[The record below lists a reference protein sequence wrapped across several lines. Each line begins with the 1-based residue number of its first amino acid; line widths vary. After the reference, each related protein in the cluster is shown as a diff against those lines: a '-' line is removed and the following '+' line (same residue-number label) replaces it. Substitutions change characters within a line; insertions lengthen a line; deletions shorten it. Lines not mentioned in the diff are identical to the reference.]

1 MGREIT
7 RRGDPAMPC
16 EEGYSPDAM
25 LLSGSL
31 DLADPIAWMVGLQRH
46 GQKSCNQVKL
56 LKEANVKEIDGDE
69 YRHHGVLDLD
79 RSRKKRSLHERDR
92 VQSMKD
98 NGTFLNHSA
107 AACLYRLDFPRVGAS
122 LRSTV
127 NGSEK
132 WFAGTVKTDFQ
143 KKEDDDDDD
152 RYNSFECSFAA
163 VYSGPL
169 VTYDVPR
176 AVPVDFRQIPI
187 ASPAI
192 VSGSL
197 LSDVSLPVVQPIV
210 KSNRKLSKKP
220 NLVLDRTACV
230 DTDGLMNGN
239 GMPCEASRVDD
250 SSVSRCANDDE
261 CGPKL
266 SDGMRSSG
274 RLDLRNGS
282 VGSGE
287 LPGSLEVSELPD
299 DGNENAGQDFH
310 DYMNPTN
317 YESVESES
325 SHSNSSEIFSCQE
338 EDHNEEAP
346 GHVRRSSIVTFRDPE
361 SNDVVDNESDLYDT
375 ESTVPERH
383 IAVRPGKKGTCYRCM
398 KGSWLT
404 DKEVCIVCGAKYCS
418 NCVIRAM
425 GSMPEGRKC
434 VTCIGQ
440 KIDESRRKTLGKCSR
455 MLKQLLPVVE
465 VKQIMCSERSCAVNQ
480 LPPEL
485 IYVNRQR
492 LSKQELFLLQTC
504 AHPPK
509 ELKPGYYWYD
519 KVAGLWGKEGRKPC
533 QIISPQLNVGGHI
546 QEGASNGNTNIMINN
561 RKITKAELFMLQWVG
576 VKCEGATHLWVSADG
591 AYQEEGMNNI
601 KGKIWTKT
609 GTKLIC
615 VALSLPTPPSLISP
629 SGEGV
634 NDVMENNS
642 EQKTLHKL
650 LLVGPEKSGTCTI
663 FKQAKI
669 VYNVPFSEDERQ
681 SIKSIIQC
689 NLYAYLGILL
699 EGRERF
705 EGECLIDKRR
715 KLVSQHSSSGQIDS
729 KTIYSIGP
737 RLKDFSDWL
746 LQVMVSGNLESMI
759 PEAHKYAPYV
769 EELWR
774 DGAFLATYNRRNE
787 LELLPRVATYF
798 LERAVEIARPDYQP
812 SDMDILY
819 AEGISSSKGLSCMEF
834 SFPKLAPDFCE
845 NIGYQHDPLLRYQLI
860 RVHPT
865 TLGGNC
871 KWLEMFE
878 DVDIVL
884 FCVSLIDYDEVSE
897 DNNGV
902 PINKMIA
909 SRQLLERI
917 VTHPTFEE
925 KKFLLILNK
934 FDLLEEKIEQ
944 VPLTRCEWFLDF
956 NPVIGCNPNSS
967 RSTNPSLALRAFQ
980 YIAVKFKRFFNSLTD
995 RKLYVS
1001 LATGL
1006 ETDNVDDALKYARE
1020 VLKWKEEERNYSN
1033 NELSSASIE
1042 ASSSS

>member
-1 MGREIT
+1 MAGALRKIL
-7 RRGDPAMPC
+7 PF
-16 EEGYSPDAM
+16 
-25 LLSGSL
+25 GS
-31 DLADPIAWMVGLQRH
+31 AI
-46 GQKSCNQVKL
+46 QVEK
-56 LKEANVKEIDGDE
+56 DDE
-69 YRHHGVLDLD
+69 DKH
-79 RSRKKRSLHERDR
+79 
-92 VQSMKD
+92 
-98 NGTFLNHSA
+98 
-107 AACLYRLDFPRVGAS
+107 
-122 LRSTV
+122 
-127 NGSEK
+127 
-132 WFAGTVKTDFQ
+132 
-143 KKEDDDDDD
+143 
-152 RYNSFECSFAA
+152 NSFEFSFAV

-176 AVPVDFRQIPI
+176 AVPVDLKQIPV
-187 ASPAI
+187 ASPVI
-192 VSGSL
+192 GSGSL
-197 LSDVSLPVVQPIV
+197 TRDVSLPVVQPIV

-220 NLVLDRTACV
+220 NLVSDQTVCL
-230 DTDGLMNGN
+230 DTDAVMNGN

-250 SSVSRCANDDE
+250 SSASHCANDDE
-261 CGPKL
+261 CRPKL
-266 SDGMRSSG
+266 SDGIRSSG
-274 RLDLRNGS
+274 RLDFRNGS

-299 DGNENAGQDFH
+299 GNEYAGQDSRE
-310 DYMNPTN
+310 YMNPTK
-317 YESVESES
+317 YESIESES

-346 GHVRRSSIVTFRDPE
+346 GHARKTSIVTFRDPE
-361 SNDVVDNESDLYDT
+361 SNDVVDNESDAHDT
-375 ESTVPERH
+375 DSSVPGRH

-398 KGSWLT
+398 KGSRLT
-404 DKEVCIVCGAKYCS
+404 EKEVCIVCGAKYCS

-440 KIDESRRKTLGKCSR
+440 RIDESRRKTLGKCSR
-455 MLKQLLPVVE
+455 MLKHLFPVVE
-465 VKQIMCSERSCAVNQ
+465 VKQIMVSERSCAVNQ

-504 AHPPK
+504 PHPPK
-509 ELKPGYYWYD
+509 KLKPGFYWYD
-519 KVAGLWGKEGRKPC
+519 KVSGFWGKLAK
-533 QIISPQLNVGGHI
+533 
-546 QEGASNGNTNIMINN
+546 
-561 RKITKAELFMLQWVG
+561 
-576 VKCEGATHLWVSADG
+576 VKCEGATHLWVSAEGD
-591 AYQEEGMNNI
+591 YQEEGMNNV
-601 KGKIWTKT
+601 KGKIWTKA
-609 GTKLIC
+609 GAKLIC
-615 VALSLPTPPSLISP
+615 AVLSLPTPPDFTSP
-629 SGEGV
+629 GAEGV
-634 NDVMENNS
+634 NDGMAS
-642 EQKTLHKL
+642 SLEQKTLHKL
-650 LLVGPEKSGTCTI
+650 LLVGSEKSGTCTI

-689 NLYAYLGILL
+689 SLYGYMGILL

-705 EGECLIDKRR
+705 EEECLIDKRR
-715 KLVSQHSSSGQIDS
+715 KFVHQHSSSGQIDR

-737 RLKDFSDWL
+737 RLKAFSDWL
-746 LQVMVSGNLESMI
+746 LQVIASGNLETI
-759 PEAHKYAPYV
+759 FPAAVREYAPLV
-769 EELWR
+769 EDLWR

-787 LELLPRVATYF
+787 LELLPRIATYF

-834 SFPKLAPDFCE
+834 SFPKLPQDCCE
-845 NIGYQHDPLLRYQLI
+845 NFGYQHDPLLRYQLI

-871 KWLEMFE
+871 KWLGMFE

-884 FCVSLIDYDEVSE
+884 FCVSLIDYDEFSE

-909 SRQLLERI
+909 SRQLFERI

-934 FDLLEEKIEQ
+934 YDLLEEKIER
-944 VPLTRCEWFLDF
+944 VPLTRCEWFHDF
-956 NPVIGCNPNSS
+956 NPVMGNNPNNS
-967 RSTNPSLALRAFQ
+967 RSTNSPLELRAFQ
-980 YIAVKFKRFFNSLTD
+980 YIAVKFKRLFNSLTD

-1001 LATGL
+1001 KTTGL
-1006 ETDNVDDALKYARE
+1006 EPDNVDEALKYARE
-1020 VLKWKEEERNYSN
+1020 VLRWEQEEPNYHN
-1033 NELSSASIE
+1033 NEVSSTSIE